1 MKKMIIP
8 FAFLLFLGA
17 CGNEDPEPADS
28 AQTEVAA
35 PEGELDPTAPEA
47 VDEAEPTEF
56 SALMDGTIEEGDPVS
71 LSGTAEELT
80 DDGAFPAFIMS
91 NGEEE
96 IFVRNIAET
105 TVEAEIPSPS
115 KASLKAMRKKACR
128 LSLHRLSKLPNKKR

>member
-17 CGNEDPEPADS
+17 CGNEDPEPADG

-105 TVEAEIPSPS
+105 TVEAGDSVTIQGIFEGDAEEGMPLVS
-115 KASLKAMRKKACR
+115 ASVIEVAE
-128 LSLHRLSKLPNKKR
+128 

>member
-8 FAFLLFLGA
+8 FAFLLLLGA
-17 CGNEDPEPADS
+17 CGNEDPEPADG

-105 TVEAEIPSPS
+105 TVEAGDSVTIQGIFEGDAEEGMPLVS
-115 KASLKAMRKKACR
+115 ASVIEVAE
-128 LSLHRLSKLPNKKR
+128 

>member
-8 FAFLLFLGA
+8 FAFLLLLGA

-105 TVEAEIPSPS
+105 TVEAGDSVTIQGIFEGDAEEGMPLVS
-115 KASLKAMRKKACR
+115 ASVIEVAE
-128 LSLHRLSKLPNKKR
+128 